1 MATASPTAQIY
12 VYKGKSKDGRQIK
25 GEMRGSNP
33 SLIKAQLRQQGIIT
47 KSVRKKP
54 KDLFGSAKAIKPGDI
69 ATFSRQMATM
79 MKAGVPLVQSFEIV
93 SEGADNP
100 NMKKLI
106 DDLHADVAAGN
117 SFGSALRKFPQH
129 FDNLFCSL
137 IEAGENSGSLD
148 TLLDRVATYKEKSEQ
163 LKRKI
168 KKAMTYPIAVIIVAI
183 IVTAILLIKVVPV
196 FADVFSGF
204 GADLPAFTLFVVEL
218 SDFAQKWW
226 FVIFA
231 TLIAIG
237 YAFKT
242 ARLRSPK
249 FSDAVDKAMLKLP
262 AVGAIL
268 ENAVVA
274 RYARTLATTF
284 AAGVP
289 LVEALGSVAGASGN
303 AVYRDAI
310 LQVQADVTTGLTIHT
325 ALKATDLFP
334 VMLLQL
340 TSIGEESGSLDEM
353 MEKAADH
360 YEEAVDN
367 AVDNLTALL
376 EPLIMSVL
384 GVLVGGLLIAMYLP
398 IFQLGQV
405 VG

>member
-1 MATASPTAQIY
+1 MATATPTAQIY
-12 VYKGKSKDGRQIK
+12 VYKGKNKDGRQVK
-25 GEMRGSNP
+25 GEMRGASP
-33 SLIKAQLRQQGIIT
+33 SLIKAQLRQQGIAA

-54 KDLFGSAKAIKPGDI
+54 KDLFGGSKPIKSEDI
-69 ATFSRQMATM
+69 ATFARQMATM

-93 SEGADNP
+93 EEGADKESL
-100 NMKKLI
+100 KKLI
-106 DDLHADVAAGN
+106 GEIHDDVAAGS
-117 SFGSALRKFPQH
+117 SFGASLRKHPQY

-148 TLLDRVATYKEKSEQ
+148 TLLDRVATYKEKTEA

-168 KKAMTYPIAVIIVAI
+168 KKAMTYPMAVIVVAI
-183 IVTAILLIKVVPV
+183 VVTAILLVKVVPV
-196 FADVFSGF
+196 FAEVFSSF
-204 GADLPAFTLFVVEL
+204 GADLPAFTLFVVGL

-226 FVIFA
+226 FVILA
-231 TLIAIG
+231 SLIAVG

-242 ARLRSPK
+242 ARQRSEK
-249 FSDAVDKAMLKLP
+249 FADGVDKVLLKMP
-262 AVGAIL
+262 AIGDVIN
-268 ENAVVA
+268 NAVVA

-284 AAGVP
+284 AAGLP
-289 LVEALGSVAGASGN
+289 LVEALGSVAGAAGN

-310 LQVQADVTTGLTIHT
+310 FKVRDDVTTGLTMHT
-325 ALKATDLFP
+325 ALKSTDMFP

-376 EPLIMSVL
+376 EPFIMAVL
-384 GVLVGGLLIAMYLP
+384 GVLIGGLVIAMYLP
-398 IFQLGQV
+398 IFQLGSV
-405 VG
+405 I

>member
-1 MATASPTAQIY
+1 MATATTTAQIY
-12 VYKGKSKDGRQIK
+12 VYKGKGKDGRQIK
-25 GEMRGSNP
+25 GEMRGSSP

-54 KDLFGSAKAIKPGDI
+54 KDLFGSGKAIKPADI
-69 ATFSRQMATM
+69 AIFSRQMATM

-117 SFGSALRKFPQH
+117 SFAYALSKFPQH

-137 IEAGENSGSLD
+137 IEAGENSGALD

-196 FADVFSGF
+196 FADVFTGF
-204 GADLPAFTLFVVEL
+204 GADLPAFTLFVVGL

-249 FSDAVDKAMLKLP
+249 FSDAVDKAMLKIP
-262 AVGAIL
+262 AVGSIL
-268 ENAVVA
+268 ENAVIA

-367 AVDNLTALL
+367 SVDNLTALL
-376 EPLIMSVL
+376 EPMIMAVL

-398 IFQLGQV
+398 IFQLGNV

>member
-1 MATASPTAQIY
+1 MATTTTTAQIY

-25 GEMRGSNP
+25 GEMRGGSP

-54 KDLFGSAKAIKPGDI
+54 KDLFGSGKPVKPGDI

-106 DDLHADVAAGN
+106 DDLHADVAGGN
-117 SFGSALRKFPQH
+117 SFASALRKFPQH

-168 KKAMTYPIAVIIVAI
+168 KKAMTYPIAVVCVAI

-196 FADVFSGF
+196 FAEVFSSF
-204 GADLPAFTLFVVEL
+204 GADLPAFTLFVVGL

-231 TLIAIG
+231 TIMAIG

-249 FSDAVDKAMLKLP
+249 FADTVDKVMLKIP

-325 ALKATDLFP
+325 ALRAADLFP

-376 EPLIMSVL
+376 EPMIMAVL

>member
-1 MATASPTAQIY
+1 MATASPTVQIY
-12 VYKGKSKDGRQIK
+12 VYKGTNKEGRTTK
-25 GEMRGSNP
+25 GEIQGSSP
-33 SLIKAQLRQQGIIT
+33 ALVKAQLRKKGIIA

-54 KDLFGSAKAIKPGDI
+54 KDLFGGSKPVNASDI
-69 ATFSRQMATM
+69 AGFSRQMATM

-93 SEGADNP
+93 QEGAEKES
-100 NMKKLI
+100 MKKLI
-106 DDLHADVAAGN
+106 GELHDDVAAGN
-117 SFGSALRKFPQH
+117 SFGSALRKHPKH

-148 TLLDRVATYKEKSEQ
+148 TLLDRVATYKEKTEA

-168 KKAMTYPIAVIIVAI
+168 KKAMTYPIAVIAIAI
-183 IVTAILLIKVVPV
+183 IVTAILLVKVVPV
-196 FADVFSGF
+196 FADVFGSF
-204 GADLPAFTLFVVEL
+204 GADLPAFTLFVVGL
-218 SDFAQKWW
+218 SDFAQEWW
-226 FVIFA
+226 LLALAV
-231 TLIAIG
+231 LIG
-237 YAFKT
+237 VGFAFKT
-242 ARLRSPK
+242 ARQRSAK
-249 FSDAVDKAMLKLP
+249 FSDAVDKAVLKIP
-262 AVGAIL
+262 AVGSII
-268 ENAVVA
+268 NDAVIA

-310 LQVQADVTTGLTIHT
+310 LKVQADVTTGLTMHS
-325 ALKATDLFP
+325 ALKSTELFP

-340 TSIGEESGSLDEM
+340 TSIGEEAGALDEM

-376 EPLIMSVL
+376 EPFIMSVL
-384 GVLVGGLLIAMYLP
+384 GVLIGGLVIAMYLP
-398 IFQLGQV
+398 IFQLGNV

>member
-1 MATASPTAQIY
+1 MATASPAAQIY
-12 VYKGKSKDGRQIK
+12 VYKGKNKEGRQIK
-25 GEMRGSNP
+25 GEMRGVSP

-54 KDLFGSAKAIKPGDI
+54 KDLFGSGKTIKPGDI

-93 SEGADNP
+93 SDGADNP

-106 DDLHADVAAGN
+106 DDLHTDVAAGN
-117 SFGSALRKFPQH
+117 SFGSALRKFPQY

-148 TLLDRVATYKEKSEQ
+148 SLLDRVATYKEKSEQ

-168 KKAMTYPIAVIIVAI
+168 KKAMTYPIAVITVAI

-196 FADVFSGF
+196 FAGVFSDF
-204 GADLPAFTLFVVEL
+204 GADLPAFTLFVVHL
-218 SDFAQKWW
+218 SDFAKQWW
-226 FVIFA
+226 FIILA

-242 ARLRSPK
+242 ARLRSQK
-249 FSDAVDKAMLKLP
+249 FADAVDKAMLKLP
-262 AVGAIL
+262 AVGPIL

-303 AVYRDAI
+303 AVYRNAI

-367 AVDNLTALL
+367 AVDNLTTLL
-376 EPLIMSVL
+376 EPMIMAVL
-384 GVLVGGLLIAMYLP
+384 GILVGGLLIAMYLP
-398 IFQLGQV
+398 IFQLGGV

>member
-1 MATASPTAQIY
+1 MATATAQIY
-12 VYKGKSKDGRQIK
+12 VYKGKAKDGRQIK

-33 SLIKAQLRQQGIIT
+33 GLIKAQLRQQGIIA

-54 KDLFGSAKAIKPGDI
+54 KDLFGSGKSIKPGDI

-106 DDLHADVAAGN
+106 DDLHEDVAAGN
-117 SFGSALRKFPQH
+117 SFASALHKFPQH

-137 IEAGENSGSLD
+137 IEAGENSGALD

-168 KKAMTYPIAVIIVAI
+168 KKAMTYPIAVIAVAI

-196 FADVFSGF
+196 FADVFTGF
-204 GADLPAFTLFVVEL
+204 GADLPAFTLFVVGL

-231 TLIAIG
+231 SLIGIG

-262 AVGAIL
+262 AVGPIL

-325 ALKATDLFP
+325 ALKSADLFP

-367 AVDNLTALL
+367 SVDNLTALL

-398 IFQLGQV
+398 IFQLGAV

>member
-1 MATASPTAQIY
+1 MATASPTVQIY
-12 VYKGKSKDGRQIK
+12 VYKGTNKEGRTTK
-25 GEMRGSNP
+25 GEIQGSSP
-33 SLIKAQLRQQGIIT
+33 ALVKAQLRKKGIIA

-54 KDLFGSAKAIKPGDI
+54 KDLFGGSKPVNASDI
-69 ATFSRQMATM
+69 AGFSRQMATM

-93 SEGADNP
+93 QEGAEKES
-100 NMKKLI
+100 MKKLI
-106 DDLHADVAAGN
+106 GELHDDVAAGN
-117 SFGSALRKFPQH
+117 SFGSALRKHPKH

-148 TLLDRVATYKEKSEQ
+148 TLLDRVATYKEKTEA

-168 KKAMTYPIAVIIVAI
+168 KKAMTYPIAVIAIAI
-183 IVTAILLIKVVPV
+183 IVTAILLVKVVPV
-196 FADVFSGF
+196 FADVFGSF
-204 GADLPAFTLFVVEL
+204 GADLPAFTLFVVGL
-218 SDFAQKWW
+218 SDFAQEWW
-226 FVIFA
+226 LLALAV
-231 TLIAIG
+231 LIG
-237 YAFKT
+237 VGFAFKT
-242 ARLRSPK
+242 ARQRSAK
-249 FSDAVDKAMLKLP
+249 FSDAVDKAILKIP
-262 AVGAIL
+262 AVGNII
-268 ENAVVA
+268 NDAVIA

-310 LQVQADVTTGLTIHT
+310 LKVQADVTTGLTMHS
-325 ALKATDLFP
+325 ALKSTELFP

-340 TSIGEESGSLDEM
+340 TSIGEEAGALDEM

-376 EPLIMSVL
+376 EPFIMSVL
-384 GVLVGGLLIAMYLP
+384 GVLIGGLVIAMYLP
-398 IFQLGQV
+398 IFQLGNV

>member
-1 MATASPTAQIY
+1 MATVSPTAQIY

-33 SLIKAQLRQQGIIT
+33 SLVKAQLRQQGIIA

-54 KDLFGSAKAIKPGDI
+54 KDLFGSGKPIKPGDI

-93 SEGADNP
+93 SDGAENP

-117 SFGSALRKFPQH
+117 SFAFALRKFPQH

-196 FADVFSGF
+196 FADVFTGF
-204 GADLPAFTLFVVEL
+204 GADLPAFTLFVVGL

-226 FVIFA
+226 FVILA

-262 AVGAIL
+262 AVGPIL
-268 ENAVVA
+268 NNAVIA

-376 EPLIMSVL
+376 EPMIMAVL

-398 IFQLGQV
+398 IFQLGNV

>member
-1 MATASPTAQIY
+1 MATATPTAQIY

-25 GEMRGSNP
+25 GEMRGASP

-54 KDLFGSAKAIKPGDI
+54 KDLFGSGKAIKPADI

-196 FADVFSGF
+196 FAEVFTSF
-204 GADLPAFTLFVVEL
+204 GADLPAFTLFVVGL

-249 FSDAVDKAMLKLP
+249 FADAVDKFVLKIP
-262 AVGAIL
+262 VVGPIL
-268 ENAVVA
+268 ENAVIA

-325 ALKATDLFP
+325 ALKAADIFP

-360 YEEAVDN
+360 FEEVVDY

-376 EPLIMSVL
+376 EPMIMAVL

-398 IFQLGQV
+398 IFQLGAV